1 MFRKTNKEPQFDLFG
16 GVPSI
21 LEGGTLKQYNND
33 NHWHNQFRKYVVSR
47 IDETVFKVL
56 FNETTGAPNVSVSL
70 LVGMMIL
77 KESFGWS
84 DSQLFEQC
92 RFNLLVRSA
101 LGLFNLNDEVPADS
115 TYYLFRKR
123 MYEHQK
129 QTGEVLMEKAFSQIT
144 SEQVQE
150 FDVNGRSIRM
160 DSKLIGGNIAFYS
173 RYEII
178 HHTLCRF
185 YKTLNRQEK
194 SRLSAK
200 DKQPLRMLTKEEPQ
214 KTVYRSTREEIKSRL
229 QSMGVLMYKIMNTYT
244 YHKSEQYQ
252 LLCRVF
258 NEQYK
263 IAQDQQIQ
271 LRQREEIASDSVQS
285 PHDPDSAYR
294 HKGDQEVKGYSI
306 NITETISDDDSLDL
320 ITNVIV
326 EKANVSDTQFV
337 QPAIEATSEVTG
349 QKVEKFYADGA
360 YQSPDNDEYCE
371 DIDMVFTGIQGAPSR
386 YDLEMTSSGLIVT
399 DTQTGERLQAVLAK
413 KQKNSKEDRWRIK
426 TPKGYYYF
434 NQQAIRTSQLRK
446 TMRQRP
452 LEELHK
458 RNNVEATIF
467 QLSCLIRNNKT
478 RYRGQFKQKVWAY
491 CRCLWINLVRIIN
504 FMKQTCQR
512 TSKTMEKLPLILSF
526 YQKLAINKH
535 FRMKSGIK
543 ISINAIYFYKLNL
556 INLSNVSF

>member
-1 MFRKTNKEPQFDLFG
+1 MFRKTNKEPQVDLFG

-56 FNETTGAPNVSVSL
+56 FNETTGAPNASVSL

-92 RFNLLVRSA
+92 RFNLLARSA
-101 LGLFNLNDEVPADS
+101 LGLFNLNDTLPAES
-115 TYYLFRKR
+115 TYYLLRKR
-123 MYEHQK
+123 MYEYQN
-129 QTGEVLMEKAFSQIT
+129 QTGAAIMEKTFKQIT
-144 SEQVQE
+144 SDQVQE
-150 FDVNGRSIRM
+150 FEVNGRSIRM
-160 DSKLIGGNIAFYS
+160 DSKLIGSNIALYS
-173 RYEII
+173 RFEII

-200 DKQPLRMLTKEEPQ
+200 DKQPLRILTKEEPQ

-229 QSMGVLMYKIMNTYT
+229 QPMGVLMYKIINTYT

-258 NEQYK
+258 DEQYK
-263 IAQDQQIQ
+263 IAEDQQIQ

-294 HKGDQEVKGYSI
+294 HKGDQQVKGYSI
-306 NITETISDDDSLDL
+306 NITETTSDDDSVDL
-320 ITNVIV
+320 ITNVMV
-326 EKANVSDTQFV
+326 EKANVPDTQFV

-349 QKVEKFYADGA
+349 QKVEKVYADGA
-360 YQSPDNDEYCE
+360 YQSPVNDEYCE

-399 DTQTGERLQAVLAK
+399 DTQTGECIQAVLAK
-413 KQKNSKEDRWRIK
+413 KIKNSKEDRWRIK
-426 TPKGYYYF
+426 TSDGYKYF
-434 NQQAIRTSQLRK
+434 NQQAIRASELRM
-446 TMRQRP
+446 TMKQRT

-467 QLSCLIRNNKT
+467 QLSYLTRNNKT
-478 RYRGQFKQKVWAY
+478 RYRGLLKQKAWAW

-512 TSKTMEKLPLILSF
+512 TFKTMEKLPHILS
-526 YQKLAINKH
+526 YYRKLAINKH
-535 FRMKSGIK
+535 HRMKSGIK
-543 ISINAIYFYKLNL
+543 ISINTIYFLKLNL
-556 INLSNVSF
+556 INLLNASF